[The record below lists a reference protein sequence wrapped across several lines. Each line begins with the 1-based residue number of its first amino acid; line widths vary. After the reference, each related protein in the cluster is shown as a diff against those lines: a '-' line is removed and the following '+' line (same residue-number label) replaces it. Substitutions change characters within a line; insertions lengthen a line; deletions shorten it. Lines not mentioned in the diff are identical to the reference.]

1 MKAKTKCVFAMLA
14 LLSVCPYLDATEAR
28 IQVVDETGMGVPEIL
43 VIVKSLEFGKGVDFR
58 ALSGKDGFVPP
69 VDLRPG
75 LYQAIATD
83 PYGPW
88 FTKVQEFVM
97 AKAPLTIRVAIRAAI
112 IDSIPIWEAH
122 VKVRVRDANGAPV
135 PGAKVIGRD
144 PAAQDF
150 DLAETD
156 AQGLAT
162 VGISGNGAEV
172 VVVYGDQVHSEWVE
186 IRTSSIDC
194 CHDCYLIASKRMRK
208 KEHSLTINLPLVE
221 SKYPGLR
228 L

>member
-1 MKAKTKCVFAMLA
+1 MTAKTTCVFAVLV
-14 LLSVCPYLDATEAR
+14 LVSVSPYLNATEAR

-69 VDLRPG
+69 VDLPPG

-88 FTKVQEFVM
+88 FTKVQDFVM
-97 AKAPLTIRVAIRAAI
+97 AKAPLTIRVTIRAAI

-144 PAAQDF
+144 PAAKDF

-156 AQGLAT
+156 ARGLAT

-172 VVVYGDQVHSEWVE
+172 VVVYRDQVHSELVD
-186 IRTSSIDC
+186 IKTNTIDC
-194 CHDCYLIASKRMRK
+194 CQNCYLTVSERMRK
-208 KEHSLTINLPLVE
+208 KEHSLTISVPPVE
-221 SKYPGLR
+221 SK
-228 L
+228 